1 MPPISRNLREIPR
14 VTKKFCNPW
23 WREIMDASQGSRKA
37 FLLVL
42 LVFALGIALGAVGT
56 YVVTTRVLAARPQLN
71 TVPNRVALFTRD
83 LDLNPDQQKQ
93 IQEILTQTRARYAE
107 IHSHADP
114 EYEKARHEGREKIRQ
129 ILTPE
134 QRPKFEDML
143 RRFDEERR
151 SRQSEAH
158 D

>member
-1 MPPISRNLREIPR
+1 
-14 VTKKFCNPW
+14 
-23 WREIMDASQGSRKA
+23 MDANQGSRKA

-83 LDLNPDQQKQ
+83 LDLNPDQQKE

-151 SRQSEAH
+151 NRQNEAH

>member
-1 MPPISRNLREIPR
+1 MNA
-14 VTKKFCNPW
+14 N
-23 WREIMDASQGSRKA
+23 QGSRKA
-37 FLLVL
+37 FLLVV

-83 LDLNPDQQKQ
+83 LDLNPDQQKE

-107 IHSHADP
+107 IHSQADP
-114 EYEKARHEGREKIRQ
+114 EYEKARHESREKIRQ

-151 SRQSEAH
+151 NRQNEAH

>member
-1 MPPISRNLREIPR
+1 MEK
-14 VTKKFCNPW
+14 T
-23 WREIMDASQGSRKA
+23 SQGSRKA

-42 LVFALGIALGAVGT
+42 LVFAMGIGLGAVGT
-56 YVVTTRVLAARPQLN
+56 YVVTTRVLAARPRQP
-71 TVPNRVALFTRD
+71 TVPNRMAMFTRD
-83 LDLNPDQQKQ
+83 LNLNPGQQKQ
-93 IQEILTQTRARYAE
+93 IQAILTETRARYAE

-114 EYEKARHEGREKIRQ
+114 EYERARHEGREKIRQ

-134 QRPKFEDML
+134 QRPKFEDLL

>member
-1 MPPISRNLREIPR
+1 
-14 VTKKFCNPW
+14 
-23 WREIMDASQGSRKA
+23 MDVSQGSRKA
-37 FLLVL
+37 FLLVV

-71 TVPNRVALFTRD
+71 SVPNRVAMFTRD
-83 LDLNPDQQKQ
+83 LDLNPEQQKQ
-93 IQEILTQTRARYAE
+93 IQQILTETRARYGE
-107 IHSHADP
+107 IHSQADP

-129 ILTPE
+129 ILTLE
-134 QRPKFEDML
+134 QKPKFEDML

>member
-1 MPPISRNLREIPR
+1 
-14 VTKKFCNPW
+14 
-23 WREIMDASQGSRKA
+23 MDANQGSRKA

-83 LDLNPDQQKQ
+83 LNLNPEQQKQ
-93 IQEILTQTRARYAE
+93 IQEILTETRARYAE
-107 IHSHADP
+107 IHSQADP
-114 EYEKARHEGREKIRQ
+114 EYEKARHEGRQQIRQ

-151 SRQSEAH
+151 SRQNEAH

>member
-1 MPPISRNLREIPR
+1 MN
-14 VTKKFCNPW
+14 
-23 WREIMDASQGSRKA
+23 ASKGSRKA

-42 LVFALGIALGAVGT
+42 LVFALGIALGALGT

-71 TVPNRVALFTRD
+71 TVPNRVAQFTRD
-83 LDLNPDQQKQ
+83 LDLNPEQQKR
-93 IQEILTQTRARYAE
+93 IQEILTETRARYAE
-107 IHSHADP
+107 IHSQADP
-114 EYEKARHEGREKIRQ
+114 EYEKARHEGREKIRE

-134 QRPKFEDML
+134 QRPKFEDLL

-151 SRQSEAH
+151 NRQMEAH

>member
-1 MPPISRNLREIPR
+1 MEI
-14 VTKKFCNPW
+14 
-23 WREIMDASQGSRKA
+23 SQGSRKA

-42 LVFALGIALGAVGT
+42 LVSALGIGLGSVGT
-56 YVVTTRVLAARPQLN
+56 YMVSTRVHAARPQQAAYNPANHMARFTSDLN
-71 TVPNRVALFTRD
+71 
-83 LDLNPDQQKQ
+83 LNPDQQKQ
-93 IQEILTQTRARYAE
+93 IQAILTETRARYAE

-114 EYEKARHEGREKIRQ
+114 EYDKARHEGREKIRQ

-134 QRPKFEDML
+134 QKPKFEDML

>member
-1 MPPISRNLREIPR
+1 MIAN
-14 VTKKFCNPW
+14 
-23 WREIMDASQGSRKA
+23 QGSRKA

-56 YVVTTRVLAARPQLN
+56 YVVTTRVLAARPQSN
-71 TVPNRVALFTRD
+71 TVTNRVALFTRD
-83 LDLNPDQQKQ
+83 LNLNPEQQKQ

-114 EYEKARHEGREKIRQ
+114 EYEKARYEGREKIRQ

-134 QRPKFEDML
+134 QRPKFEDMI
-143 RRFDEERR
+143 RTFDEERR
-151 SRQSEAH
+151 NRQKEGH

>member
-1 MPPISRNLREIPR
+1 MN
-14 VTKKFCNPW
+14 
-23 WREIMDASQGSRKA
+23 ASKGSRKA

-42 LVFALGIALGAVGT
+42 LVFALGIALGALGT

-83 LDLNPDQQKQ
+83 LDLNPDQQKR
-93 IQEILTQTRARYAE
+93 IQEILTETRARYAE
-107 IHSHADP
+107 IHSQADP
-114 EYEKARHEGREKIRQ
+114 EYERARHEGREKIRQ

-134 QRPKFEDML
+134 QRPKFEDLL

-151 SRQSEAH
+151 NRQMEAH

>member
-1 MPPISRNLREIPR
+1 
-14 VTKKFCNPW
+14 
-23 WREIMDASQGSRKA
+23 MDVSQGSRKA
-37 FLLVL
+37 FLLVV

-71 TVPNRVALFTRD
+71 SVPNRVAMFTRD
-83 LDLNPDQQKQ
+83 LDLNPEQQKQ
-93 IQEILTQTRARYAE
+93 IQQILTETRARYGE
-107 IHSHADP
+107 IHSQADP

-134 QRPKFEDML
+134 QKPKFEDML